1 MVITTAVLTT
11 LPRYLA
17 MVPWRNREDA
27 TYPYIVFIGTSLSVA
42 WHIYEEPMHTPLF
55 YADHLG
61 ALVWA
66 LYDFQMA
73 AHLTEKKRECII
85 AFNVL
90 VFLLYALSTALGK
103 YHSASQIV
111 SALKCILVSVV
122 ATEHQ

>member
-27 TYPYIVFIGTSLSVA
+27 TYPYVVFIGTSLSVA

-85 AFNVL
+85 SFNVL
-90 VFLLYALSTALGK
+90 VFLLYALSSALGK
-103 YHSASQIV
+103 YHSAWHIV